1 MIETGKTCINRKWC
15 KMYRII
21 TNNRLC
27 VEKYGDQIPMEYLET
42 GTFMDVLRKT
52 RDYLHTGWRLET
64 HPLTGSI
71 KPNQTPYKSIM
82 VSDQEVE
89 RDEYYTQSMT
99 IENAIASCEKFL
111 AIRQTPDWPE
121 NIRADFRLVDLS
133 LIEGAIQKILYY

>member
-1 MIETGKTCINRKWC
+1 
-15 KMYRII
+15 MYRII
-21 TNNRLC
+21 TNNSLC
-27 VEKYGDQIPMEYLET
+27 VEKYGDQLSMEYLET

-52 RDYLHTGWRLET
+52 RDYLHLGWRLET

-82 VSDQEVE
+82 VSDAKVE
-89 RDEYYTQSMT
+89 PDESYTQTIT

-121 NIRADFRLVDLS
+121 QIRADFRLVDLS
-133 LIEGAIQKILYY
+133 LIEGAIQRIL